1 MIKTLKISAF
11 ALILSVASFQVQAA
25 DDEAAPVVKE
35 EAVAKATETDHSA
48 GFDCNKCDMAFCKV
62 ATEAE
67 AKQCSDCQ
75 FSEIGDFGFGVWRK
89 QCAGLTG
96 AELKAKPI
104 CQTAQK
110 CGSKAL
116 FGYLA
121 AGDKDSGI
129 KGMFKYLGKIIVN
142 ALKAGDSLN

>member
-1 MIKTLKISAF
+1 MIKTLKISAL
-11 ALILSVASFQVQAA
+11 ALILSITSFQVQAA
-25 DDEAAPVVKE
+25 DEESTPTAA
-35 EAVAKATETDHSA
+35 AVETDHSA
-48 GFDCNKCDMAFCKV
+48 GYDCNKCDMAFGKV
-62 ATEAE
+62 ATEEE